1 MLSRSLSAGGL
12 IGIDGSGAA
21 APAAISLAG
30 ENPADP
36 QAADMV
42 IKSSTPALQ
51 NRRIVIPPSG
61 RRTRRRARH
70 YTRLRRIAAS
80 WPSGLG
86 GVLSAISLAARYAGG
101 CYVPTAEELRSTVT
115 HAFAATLADDSHS
128 RWGKDSKVS
137 TDGEARVE
145 PVLPQIG
152 EIIGVHYRLV
162 RLLGEGMFGKVYAA
176 QRVDVPEHQ
185 VALKLVPRSVYAGR
199 NVERELVMLAT
210 VGHPHVVQLKDHGTT
225 DDYVWFTMPIYE
237 GETLGAR
244 LARGPLSLRDAH
256 DTFLAIARGL
266 EALHSAGLRH
276 QDIKPDNI
284 YLAVFAGRVHPIL
297 LDLGVAAEREA
308 TFVAGTALYASPEQF
323 LSLMGTPGTIAVS
336 EKMDTYCMGTTLLM
350 ALVGFDGFPGQG
362 ATEPEEITAAHE
374 TRAKEPLTAGALP
387 DLTGHPRALL
397 EQALC
402 RWMALDPE
410 ARPSMS
416 EFAEQLDVLLE
427 PEREAARAE
436 ERQKARQKTAL
447 ARLSLAVAGMVI
459 VGIGVAGWMYS
470 NRETLRLAGELEQA
484 RMKGAESFDKLD
496 TCVASHKMARQK
508 EAMCRTAQEKERAE
522 FKQTLDDISKSGSSS
537 QAEHAQKVAALQ
549 TSYQSKLRICEDGA
563 DLTEKSLAAE
573 RDAWGKERTK
583 LASERD
589 EQRSLADSRG
599 AEIGSLKE
607 LRDQCAAEKASCISA
622 RDQCEARGVD
632 PFSSPAP
639 PTTTP
644 PKPVT
649 TSTGAPV
656 VSPSSHPA
664 PPEPVPPP
672 PPPPQPPPPA
682 PGQ

>member
-1 MLSRSLSAGGL
+1 M
-12 IGIDGSGAA
+12 
-21 APAAISLAG
+21 
-30 ENPADP
+30 
-36 QAADMV
+36 
-42 IKSSTPALQ
+42 
-51 NRRIVIPPSG
+51 
-61 RRTRRRARH
+61 
-70 YTRLRRIAAS
+70 
-80 WPSGLG
+80 
-86 GVLSAISLAARYAGG
+86 
-101 CYVPTAEELRSTVT
+101 PTAEELSSTVT

-128 RWGKDSKVS
+128 RWGKDSQVS
-137 TDGEARVE
+137 TDGEAGVA

-244 LARGPLSLRDAH
+244 LMRGPLSLREAH
-256 DTFLAIARGL
+256 DTLLAIARGL
-266 EALHSAGLRH
+266 ESLHSAGLRH

-308 TFVAGTALYASPEQF
+308 MFVAGTALYASPEQF
-323 LSLMGTPGTIAVS
+323 LSLMGTPGTIPLS

-350 ALVGFDGFPGQG
+350 SLVGLDGFPGQG
-362 ATEPEEITAAHE
+362 ATEAEEIAAAHE
-374 TRAKEPLTAGALP
+374 ARAKQPLAPGALP
-387 DLTGHPRALL
+387 ELTGRPRALL

-410 ARPSMS
+410 ARPSMTG
-416 EFAEQLDVLLE
+416 FAEELDVLLE

-470 NRETLRLAGELEQA
+470 NRETLRLAGELDQA

-496 TCVASHKMARQK
+496 TCVASHQMSRQK
-508 EAMCRTAQEKERAE
+508 EAMCREAQDKERTE
-522 FKQTLDDISKSGSSS
+522 FKQTLDDISRSGSSS
-537 QAEHAQKVAALQ
+537 QAEHAQKVMALQ
-549 TSYQSKLRICEDGA
+549 TSYQSKLRVCETGA
-563 DLTEKSLAAE
+563 DLTEKALAAE
-573 RDAWGKERTK
+573 RDGWGKERTK
-583 LASERD
+583 LAAERD
-589 EQRSLADSRG
+589 EHKGLADSRG
-599 AEIGSLKE
+599 AELVSLKE
-607 LRDQCAAEKASCISA
+607 LQNQCAADKASCISA
-622 RDQCEARGVD
+622 RDQCEARGGD
-632 PFSSPAP
+632 PSAP
-639 PTTTP
+639 TPTTTPTTP
-644 PKPVT
+644 PKPGPTT
-649 TSTGAPV
+649 TSAPV
-656 VSPSSHPA
+656 VIPSSIPA
-664 PPEPVPPP
+664 LPVPVPQ
-672 PPPPQPPPPA
+672 PQPPAPA
-682 PGQ
+682 PTK